1 MSAGPDP
8 RTNQQVIEQERRR
21 LSQRLDD
28 VARLCE
34 SGLAPPAFY
43 GELLQRLLESLA
55 AAAGSVWIRTPQG
68 NLVQQFQ
75 INMQQLGLDA
85 SEEAQHSHN
94 ALLRMAFTT
103 GQPIHLPPRSAMGE
117 SEEGKPAPGN
127 HSTFMLLL
135 VPIKEAE
142 NGPVVGLIEVFQGAN
157 RPANAVPGFLQY
169 MTLMAN
175 LASRYQRNQLVGQL
189 VGQQQLWTSLEA
201 FSRAIHGSLNTT
213 EVSFVIANEGRRLI
227 ECDRVAVAV
236 RRNGQ
241 KTQIDAVSGADVVE
255 KRSNQVRLM
264 RKLADEVL
272 TWGEKLVFTGTRDD
286 ALPPG
291 VLSSLDAYLQES
303 PSKLLVVLPLS
314 DDREGD
320 GKDKPKLPQR
330 SALVM
335 ECFETPPEPS
345 QNIARLEVV
354 GRHASSALFNAIEYR
369 RIPMRFLWLPLA
381 KLQEGLGGKSRAI
394 WMSAL
399 VALAVIITGLIVL
412 PYPLKVEVTGK
423 ALPQVRRGAFVP
435 TPGMIMQFDVQPNE
449 QVGEGR
455 SLAQMYDSDLWSQIN
470 KLAADMEAA
479 KMEAD
484 ELERQAEKEPSPA
497 EKLVRR
503 GKAALRRA
511 DQNAKDRELKELL
524 RRSKSIPGKPGHFSL
539 LAPFMTSDEKRTVD
553 EPTWTVLAG
562 RDFKSE
568 MEGKEVQSFE
578 QILQLGVKEGPWEIE
593 LKIPQKHIGQILRA
607 YDRMKVDTLDV
618 DFILLTETTTKY
630 RGKLDRNRIA
640 GEAVADK
647 DENNESEP
655 VVYAYV
661 RIEPKPDAQG
671 RPDIDP
677 DYQVPRY
684 KLVSSTDVK
693 GKVRCGDYRAGYSLF
708 YGVWEFLYEK
718 VWFFLF

>member
-8 RTNQQVIEQERRR
+8 RTSQQVIEQERRR

-34 SGLAPPAFY
+34 GGLAPPAFY

-75 INMQQLGLDA
+75 INMQQLGLD
-85 SEEAQHSHN
+85 SEEAQQSHN

-103 GQPIHLPPRSAMGE
+103 GQPIHLPPRSAMGD

-127 HSTFMLLL
+127 HTTFMLLL

-169 MTLMAN
+169 MALMAN

-189 VGQQQLWTSLEA
+189 VGQQQLWTQLEA
-201 FSRAIHGSLNTT
+201 FSRSIHGSLNTT

-241 KTQIDAVSGADVVE
+241 KTAIDAVSGADIVE

-272 TWGEKLVFTGTRDD
+272 NWGEKLVFTGTRDD

-291 VLSSLDAYLQES
+291 VLSSLDAYLAES
-303 PSKLLVVLPLS
+303 PSKLLVVLPLT
-314 DDREGD
+314 DEREGD

-345 QNIARLEVV
+345 QTIARLEVV

-369 RIPMRFLWLPLA
+369 RIPLRFLWLPLA
-381 KLQEGLGGKSRAI
+381 KLQEGLGGKTRAI
-394 WMSAL
+394 WMSVMA
-399 VALAVIITGLIVL
+399 AVTIIITGLVVL
-412 PYPLKVEVTGK
+412 PYPLKVEVMGK
-423 ALPQVRRGAFVP
+423 AMPQVRRTAYVP
-435 TPGMIMQFDVQPNE
+435 APGKIEHFDVMPNE

-455 SLAQMYDSDLWSQIN
+455 SLALMYDTSLWSQLN
-470 KLAADMEAA
+470 KLIADMEAA
-479 KMEAD
+479 KLEAD
-484 ELERQAEKEPSPA
+484 QLERQAEKEINPA
-497 EKLVRR
+497 EKVARQ
-503 GKAALRRA
+503 GKAALKRA
-511 DQNAKDRELKELL
+511 DQNARDREIKEVL
-524 RRSKSIPGKPGHFSL
+524 RRSKSLPGKPGYFSL
-539 LAPFMTSDEKRTVD
+539 LAPFMTSDEKRLVD
-553 EPTWTVLAG
+553 VPYWTVLSG
-562 RDFKSE
+562 KDFKSE
-568 MEGKEVQSFE
+568 KEGQEVQSFE
-578 QILQLGVKEGPWEIE
+578 PILQLGVKEGPWEIE
-593 LKIPQKHIGQILRA
+593 LKIPQKHLGQILRA
-607 YDRMKVDTLDV
+607 YDRIGLESQDF
-618 DFILLTETTTKY
+618 DFILMTETTTKY
-630 RGKLDRNRIA
+630 RGKLDRSRIA
-640 GEAVADK
+640 AEAVSDK

-655 VVYAYV
+655 VIFAYV
-661 RIEPKPDAQG
+661 RIEPVPGPDG
-671 RPDIDP
+671 KPDIDP
-677 DYQVPRY
+677 DYQVSRRA
-684 KLVSSTDVK
+684 LVSATDIK
-693 GKVRCGDYRAGYSLF
+693 GKVRCGNFRAGYSLF

>member
-8 RTNQQVIEQERRR
+8 RTTNQQVIEQERRR

-68 NLVQQFQ
+68 NLQQQFQ
-75 INMQQLGLDA
+75 INMQSVGLDA
-85 SEEAQHSHN
+85 SEEARQSHDG
-94 ALLRMAFTT
+94 LLRLAFTS
-103 GQPIHLPPRSAMGE
+103 GQPMHLPPRSAMGE
-117 SEEGKPAPGN
+117 SEDGKPAPGN
-127 HSTFMLLL
+127 HSTFILLL
-135 VPIKEAE
+135 VPIKESE

-175 LASRYQRNQLVGQL
+175 LAGRYQRNQLVGQL

-201 FSRAIHGSLNTT
+201 FSRSIHGSLNPL
-213 EVSFVIANEGRRLI
+213 EVAFLIANEGRRLI
-227 ECDRVAVAV
+227 ECDRVSVAL

-241 KTQIDAVSGADVVE
+241 KTQIEAVSGADVVE

-314 DDREGD
+314 DEREGD

-330 SALVM
+330 SAIMM
-335 ECFETPPEPS
+335 ECFETPTES
-345 QNIARLEVV
+345 AQTIARLEVV
-354 GRHASSALFNAIEYR
+354 GRHASSALFNSIEYR
-369 RIPMRFLWLPLA
+369 RIPMRFLWMPLA
-381 KLQEGLGGKSRAI
+381 KLQEGLGGKTRAI
-394 WMSAL
+394 WMSVVA
-399 VALAVIITGLIVL
+399 ALAIIVTGLIVL
-412 PYPLKVEVTGK
+412 PLPLKVEVGGK
-423 ALPQVRRGAFVP
+423 ALPQVRRTAYLP
-435 TPGMIMQFDVQPNE
+435 APGKILHFDVDPNE
-449 QVGEGR
+449 EVGEGR
-455 SLAQMYDSDLWSQIN
+455 SLAQMYDNMLYRQLN
-470 KLAADMEAA
+470 TLLADMEAA
-479 KMEAD
+479 KLEAD
-484 ELERQAEKEPSPA
+484 ELERQAQKETNPSEKVA
-497 EKLVRR
+497 RI
-503 GKAALRRA
+503 GKAALKRA
-511 DQNAKDRELKELL
+511 EQNAKDREMKEVMKRTNSL
-524 RRSKSIPGKPGHFSL
+524 PGRLGQFAL
-539 LAPFMTSDEKRTVD
+539 LAPFMTSEERRIVD
-553 EPTWTVLAG
+553 RARWTVLSNTN
-562 RDFKSE
+562 FKSE
-568 MEGKEVQSFE
+568 FEGKEVKPSE
-578 QILQLGVKEGPWEIE
+578 PILQLGAREGPWEIE

-607 YDRMKVDTLDV
+607 YDRLKVDTLDV

-630 RGKLDRNRIA
+630 KGKLDRGRIA
-640 GEAVADK
+640 GEAIPNK
-647 DENNESEP
+647 DDNNESEP

-661 RIEPKPDAQG
+661 RVEGD
-671 RPDIDP
+671 DIDP
-677 DYQVPRY
+677 DYRVSRQQ
-684 KLVSSTDVK
+684 LVAATEVK
-693 GKVRCGDYRAGYSLF
+693 GKVRCGDCRAGYSLF